1 VPPERRLSEPNFFRT
16 REMSDLDGSP
26 ASDQC
31 GHKTSEFMIVFP
43 SVLVGQF
50 VVVMTGMPRLVRPL
64 P

>member
-1 VPPERRLSEPNFFRT
+1 
-16 REMSDLDGSP
+16 MSDLDGSP